1 MSGILIHFGF
11 LYIYRT
17 IFLCVLDEGAPWGGD
32 LNLRQLSG
40 RAIVEVTLGI

>member
-1 MSGILIHFGF
+1 MLLCILDG
-11 LYIYRT
+11 
-17 IFLCVLDEGAPWGGD
+17 GAPPWGGD